1 MKAEVLVYALG
12 GGGIAASVGHLSPS
26 ALPRLLGLGSGGSWR
41 RSGGGPRSIWL
52 WFSCWGSPTL
62 ESQANPSIW
71 GCCHQQ
77 MLQPEAGG
85 DIHVAEQV
93 GFSRESSQP
102 ALQVSQEAGL
112 TKGSGFRACAW
123 GLCSGGCESPGAA
136 VTKDH

>member
-1 MKAEVLVYALG
+1 MCLEIMKAEVLVYAPG
-12 GGGIAASVGHLSPS
+12 GRGNRCQCGAPVTQRPAEIAGV
-26 ALPRLLGLGSGGSWR
+26 RKRGSWR

-77 MLQPEAGG
+77 MLWPEAGG
-85 DIHVAEQV
+85 DTHVAEQV

-102 ALQVSQEAGL
+102 SVQVSQEAGL
-112 TKGSGFRACAW
+112 TKGSGFS
-123 GLCSGGCESPGAA
+123 GLCVGA
-136 VTKDH
+136 VSLQGLL